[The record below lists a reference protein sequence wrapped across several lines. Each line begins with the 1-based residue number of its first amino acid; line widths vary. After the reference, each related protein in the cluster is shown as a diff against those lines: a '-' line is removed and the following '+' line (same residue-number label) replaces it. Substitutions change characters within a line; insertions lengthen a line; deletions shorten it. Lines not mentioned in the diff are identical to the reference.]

1 MFCKRWISR
10 YNKGYNQLVKIGGIV
25 LTIDI
30 KDIENMQNKVKLI
43 RQTLEIGIQ
52 DFADLLGVS
61 RQTIYNIE
69 NHRKALTQ
77 TQYLAICTII
87 NLSIKEQPG
96 KERIISTILSSNYKN
111 AEDYEEVQR

>member
-69 NHRKALTQ
+69 SFFLSKVFPNLHLK
-77 TQYLAICTII
+77 YLHKH
-87 NLSIKEQPG
+87 L
-96 KERIISTILSSNYKN
+96 
-111 AEDYEEVQR
+111 

>member
-1 MFCKRWISR
+1 M
-10 YNKGYNQLVKIGGIV
+10 
-25 LTIDI
+25 TIDI

-77 TQYLAICTII
+77 TQYLAICTLI
-87 NLSIKEQPG
+87 SISVKEQPG
-96 KERIISTILSSNYKN
+96 KAKIISIILASDYKN
-111 AEDYEEVQR
+111 AENIEKDMQR

>member
-1 MFCKRWISR
+1 M
-10 YNKGYNQLVKIGGIV
+10 
-25 LTIDI
+25 TIDI

-43 RQTLEIGIQ
+43 RQTLEIRIQ
-52 DFADLLGVS
+52 DFAELVGVS

-87 NLSIKEQPG
+87 NLSIKEQPE
-96 KERIISTILSSNYKN
+96 KRQIISTILSSNYKS
-111 AEDYEEVQR
+111 ADKCEDLQR